1 MSANKSRA
9 VQVLRV
15 TVVAQVFA
23 IVAAILISAPSFID
37 KLTQPVA
44 CHACLDFRGVDFVFY
59 GVFFMPVALVLALA
73 AWQLPRRPRLATAL
87 VVVIDLAIL
96 CLAAYTV
103 ITGLPYLGKRLD
115 PDAPPYPWD
124 WVRDALIG
132 LPALAN
138 VQLTGAALVRRF
150 RFG

>member
-1 MSANKSRA
+1 VSANKSRA
-9 VQVLRV
+9 VKVLRV

-23 IVAAILISAPSFID
+23 IVAAILISAPNFID

-73 AWQLPRRPRLATAL
+73 AWQLPWRPRLATAL
-87 VVVIDLAIL
+87 VVVIDMAIL
-96 CLAAYTV
+96 GLAAYTV
-103 ITGLPYLGKRLD
+103 ITSLPYLGVRLD

-124 WVRDALIG
+124 WVRDALIV

-138 VQLTGAALVRRF
+138 VLLAGAARVRRF
-150 RFG
+150 RSG